1 MNAHRVRHGLRALA
15 VLALSLGLAACVTV
29 NIYFPAAAAQKL
41 ADQVVDQVYHA
52 AHQGRVEIQTV
63 PPAKTTAPAAS
74 AAPSAW
80 RQEQGM
86 PAQQILGY
94 LTDVVLRSVSGTA
107 QAAADL
113 NASSPAAQAAK
124 ANVEAQARQLGP
136 YFANGAIGYTND
148 GLVALHDA
156 AAVPLAQR
164 AALPGLV
171 SSYNTALQNL
181 YAQIADANGHPEW
194 AGQIQKSFARAW
206 IAKAP
211 AGYWVQGPGGQ
222 WQRK

>member
-1 MNAHRVRHGLRALA
+1 MNAYRFRHGLR
-15 VLALSLGLAACVTV
+15 VLLVLGLSLTLAACVTV

-52 AHQGRVEIQTV
+52 AQQGRVDIQTE
-63 PPAKTTAPAAS
+63 PQTKATAPAAS

-80 RQEQGM
+80 QQPQERHPG
-86 PAQQILGY
+86 QILGY
-94 LTDVVLRSVSGTA
+94 LTNVAFRSVSSTA
-107 QAAADL
+107 HAAANLD
-113 NASSPAAQAAK
+113 ASSPAVIAAK
-124 ANVEAQARQLGP
+124 ANVENQARNLGP
-136 YFANGAIGYTND
+136 YFASGAIGYTSN
-148 GLVALHDA
+148 GLVAIHDA

-164 AALPGLV
+164 GALAGLV
-171 SSYNTALQNL
+171 AGYNSALQNL

-194 AGQIQKSFARAW
+194 ASQIQDSFARAW

-211 AGYWVQGPGGQ
+211 AGYWYQGPSGQ